1 MDKLFGLTT
10 ESQDKAN
17 SSEQNSSQI
26 KIYMANKMGKKFIYK
41 NRRYVSCLI
50 STHKVGDKIINK

>member
-17 SSEQNSSQI
+17 SSKQNSSQI
-26 KIYMANKMGKKFIYK
+26 KIYRANKMGKKCIYK
-41 NRRYVSCLI
+41 NRGYIMSN
-50 STHKVGDKIINK
+50 INT